1 MSSRVATRASHS
13 VTQGR
18 GKAKKMSDT
27 SGRSLPLPL
36 MRFDLASSCW
46 RTCEDTSLWDL
57 VMSSPTFPEWGMTR
71 AGVLFEL
78 PTPVRPTV
86 EQGSSSLPTPTARDH
101 KEQTLG
107 WTWERDGVT
116 QEDTLPRALTAL
128 LPTPVADHS
137 RGLAQ
142 PGTDFSSLPNVAMSL
157 LNTPRARQGENQE
170 IADRGHRYLEEQIA
184 TLLPTPTVMDMGSN
198 KTPEE
203 WEAWTEA
210 MRDRHGNG
218 NGHGASLSQELLGV
232 STPSPLIVGNESSD
246 EQHQTPPSS
255 DSTDDHD
262 STLFSWSG

>member
-1 MSSRVATRASHS
+1 
-13 VTQGR
+13 
-18 GKAKKMSDT
+18 MSDT

-36 MRFDLASSCW
+36 MRYDLASSCW

-57 VMSSPTFPEWGMTR
+57 AMSSPSFPEWGTTR

-142 PGTDFSSLPNVAMSL
+142 PGTDFSSLPNVALSL
-157 LNTPRARQGENQE
+157 LPTPRAQNGEERNQN
-170 IADRGHRYLEEQIA
+170 IWARPADQPQNLENA
-184 TLLPTPTVMDMGSN
+184 LALLPTPTVMDMGSN

-203 WEAWTEA
+203 WETWTEA

-218 NGHGASLSQELLGV
+218 NR
-232 STPSPLIVGNESSD
+232 
-246 EQHQTPPSS
+246 
-255 DSTDDHD
+255 
-262 STLFSWSG
+262 